1 MTFKIDEIIWDAEE
15 NNLGVVFEGEPTEEE
30 AAIVSAMM
38 HAFARLIEKQ
48 QEEAAKVMAKW
59 EAAMEVKH

>member
-1 MTFKIDEIIWDAEE
+1 MSFKVDEIIWDAEE

-30 AAIVSAMM
+30 AALVSSMM

-48 QEEAAKVMAKW
+48 QEEAEKIMAKW

>member
-48 QEEAAKVMAKW
+48 QEEAAKIMAKW

>member
-1 MTFKIDEIIWDAEE
+1 MTFKVDEIIWDAEE
-15 NNLGVVFEGEPTEEE
+15 QNLGVIFEGEPTEEE
-30 AAIVSAMM
+30 AALVSSMM

>member
-1 MTFKIDEIIWDAEE
+1 MTFKVDEIIWDAEE

-30 AAIVSAMM
+30 AALVSSMM

-48 QEEAAKVMAKW
+48 QEEAAKVMAKL
-59 EAAMEVKH
+59 ESAMEVKH